1 MKAALVVCLLA
12 ATALGAPKPAEVQ
25 AADAAW
31 NAAANEPDPAKRPA
45 RWEAAIGA
53 IDRYIA
59 VAGPNAPDLPRLLFS
74 KGRAYAE
81 SGHLDLALPIY
92 RTIVTRFPRSTIA
105 EYAANL
111 ALDGYNR
118 LRDYE
123 TMIAFANELA
133 NDPDF
138 LRDRGDLATTV
149 KRIQAQAAY
158 RRAEELERIA
168 HESKDPERYTSVAE
182 AYLAIYNAN
191 PKSPTGD
198 ELLYNAGVSFEEARA
213 ISSATRMFDLLRK
226 QYPHSKLA
234 ARATARLAMLYA
246 DTAIYDRAADLLEEY
261 AKKYA
266 GEKDAYAALSDAVY
280 YRKATGNRAKAIE
293 DTRYFIK
300 TFGSKKPRESA
311 DAMWSLTALY
321 DGDDAIKHLREY
333 LRTFGAKGGSGRVVI
348 AYSKIAQLLLKQS
361 CSIRGVDG
369 LCVTVK
375 ERARTCGKGTT
386 RTLAATA
393 RNAKKVADA
402 RAALEQAI
410 REYERNAITDDVE
423 ARYAYAQARVAQADL
438 DLEAYLGIAIPRGLD
453 FDDKHRADSTKRFS
467 TWLDQMQKSGA
478 TLTRRYEAVLA
489 TKDVASS
496 ITAAER
502 IAIVSQSFAT
512 AMATAEMP
520 RDIAKEPMAA
530 DKKKAFCAAMND
542 VIVPLEERAALG
554 FGVCL
559 AKSTELA
566 WFGDSSAFCESQ
578 LARMKPEEFPLA
590 HELRSVPADYAPVIA
605 TEPPLR

>member
-1 MKAALVVCLLA
+1 MKAALVVCLLV

-45 RWEAAIGA
+45 RWDAAIAA
-53 IDRYIA
+53 IDRYLEIA
-59 VAGPNAPDLPRLLFS
+59 DPNDPELPRLLFS
-74 KGRAYAE
+74 KGRAYGE

-92 RTIVTRFPRSTIA
+92 RTIVTRFPRSTVA

-123 TMIAFANELA
+123 KMLAFANELA
-133 NDPDF
+133 NDPNF
-138 LRDRGDLATTV
+138 LRDRADLATTV
-149 KRIQAQAAY
+149 KRIQGQAAY

-168 HESKDPERYTSVAE
+168 HESKDPERYTAVAE

-226 QYPHSKLA
+226 QYPNSKLA
-234 ARATARLAMLYA
+234 PRATARLGKVYGDIAM
-246 DTAIYDRAADLLEEY
+246 YDRAAEILEEY

-266 GEKDAYAALSDAVY
+266 GEKDAYAAMSDAVF
-280 YRKATGNRAKAIE
+280 YRKASGNRAKAIE

-300 TFGSKKPRESA
+300 MFGSKKPRESA

-333 LRTFGAKGGSGRVVI
+333 LRTFGTKGGAGRVVI

-369 LCVTVK
+369 LCVTAK
-375 ERARTCGKGTT
+375 QTPRTCGKGTT
-386 RTLAATA
+386 TTFAVTA

-410 REYERNAITDDVE
+410 RAYERNRPADDIE
-423 ARYAYAQARVAQADL
+423 ARYAYAQALVASADL
-438 DLEAYLGIAIPRGLD
+438 ELEPFLALVFPRGLD
-453 FDDKHRADSTKRFS
+453 FEAKHREASMKRFNA
-467 TWLDQMQKSGA
+467 WLEQHQETGA
-478 TLTRRYEAVLA
+478 ALTRKYEAVLA
-489 TKDVASS
+489 TKDVAGS
-496 ITAAER
+496 ITAAAR
-502 IAIVSQSFAT
+502 LAMIAQSFAT
-512 AMATAEMP
+512 SLATAEIP
-520 RDIAKEPMAA
+520 HDVKTGPLADAKQR
-530 DKKKAFCAAMND
+530 AFCEQMLEVAE
-542 VIVPLEERAALG
+542 PLDERASMG
-554 FGVCL
+554 YGVCL
-559 AKSTELA
+559 AKSTELG
-566 WFGDSSAFCESQ
+566 WFSDSSAFCEKE
-578 LARMKPEEFPLA
+578 LARLKPEEFPLA
-590 HELRSVPADYAPVIA
+590 HEVRSEPHDYAPVIA
-605 TEPPLR
+605 TEPALR